1 MKYALISDIHSNL
14 EALAAV
20 VDALKTEAVDKCV
33 CLGDIVGYAANP
45 NECIEIVRDVSDIA
59 VLGNHDSAVVGAT
72 GIEGFNP
79 LAGKAVLWTSDAIS
93 AQNREY
99 LSSLPA
105 SAELEGSLLVHS
117 SPSNPAMWRYIFS
130 IDDAKMEFHHFG
142 HEICVV
148 GHSHQPLTF
157 IQFRDRVIAE
167 MRPAV
172 EIERGNRYIVNVGSV
187 GQPRDLDPRAAYG
200 LYDSRQRMLTIK
212 RIEYDVLTTRRKII
226 EAGLPQFLGDRLV
239 AGR

>member
-1 MKYALISDIHSNL
+1 LRYALISDIHSNL
-14 EALAAV
+14 EALVAV
-20 VDALKTEAVDKCV
+20 VDALRTEAVDKYV

-45 NECIEIVRDVSDIA
+45 NECVEIVRDLSDVTI
-59 VLGNHDSAVVGAT
+59 LGNHDSAVVGAT

-79 LAGKAVLWTSDAIS
+79 LAAKAVLWTSDTIS

-99 LSSLPA
+99 LNSLAA
-105 SAELEGSLLVHS
+105 SAELEGALLVHS
-117 SPSNPAMWRYIFS
+117 SPSNPTMWRYIFS
-130 IDDAKMEFHHFG
+130 IDDAKMEFHHFK
-142 HEICVV
+142 HDICVV

-157 IQFRDRVIAE
+157 IQFRDSVIAE
-167 MRPAV
+167 MRPTV
-172 EIERGNRYIVNVGSV
+172 EIEKGNRYIINVGSV

-200 LYDSRQRMLTIK
+200 LYDSRQRTLTVK
-212 RIEYDVLTTRRKII
+212 RIEYDVQTTRQKII